1 MIPIGQ
7 LTEVPLACTLTPDA
21 GREQVQR
28 WRAFDH
34 EHALGRHSTPTVLTV
49 RYARTPAAVAQ
60 LRELVKVE
68 SACCSF
74 VDWRIEDDGSQL
86 RLVVSGSPEH
96 LAALSIG

>member
-21 GREQVQR
+21 G
-28 WRAFDH
+28 
-34 EHALGRHSTPTVLTV
+34 
-49 RYARTPAAVAQ
+49 
-60 LRELVKVE
+60 RELVKVE

>member
-1 MIPIGQ
+1 M
-7 LTEVPLACTLTPDA
+7 
-21 GREQVQR
+21 
-28 WRAFDH
+28 
-34 EHALGRHSTPTVLTV
+34 